1 MARVRS
7 FTGPA
12 CNACGGSTG
21 ASYTYT
27 AAQQISRVTRADGSA
42 TAYTYDASGNVL
54 TETEAAGT
62 SLTRTT
68 TTTYTVHNQPAT
80 ITRPSAVKS
89 GQRVTTAMTY
99 DADGNP
105 LTLTRTGIRN
115 GAATRATITMTYTT
129 LGRIA
134 SIDGPRTDVSDMTR
148 FAYYPDTAT
157 GIAPTRAAARQG
169 PRLGAPSTSMLLVR
183 EMRWICQLCG
193 VSTMCCGQTCSQRP
207 HRMHSA
213 ARFLPWPPISQ
224 DS

>member
-1 MARVRS
+1 MLFRS
-7 FTGPA
+7 
-12 CNACGGSTG
+12 
-21 ASYTYT
+21 
-27 AAQQISRVTRADGSA
+27 DGSA

-148 FAYYPDTAT
+148 FAYYPDTAAQGHNRGQLHT
-157 GIAPTRAAARQG
+157 ITNALGQVTTYGDYTYECGARTHNG
-169 PRLGAPSTSMLLVR
+169 
-183 EMRWICQLCG
+183 
-193 VSTMCCGQTCSQRP
+193 
-207 HRMHSA
+207 
-213 ARFLPWPPISQ
+213 
-224 DS
+224 